1 MPPSFTVKLRM
12 YQATR
17 HHNTLRARLHDV
29 HLLWYKRL
37 PPSAYFL
44 LSPSSSSSPS
54 SFPFPSPSPVL
65 QSDHP
70 PMQVPLITMSSNIEK
85 SVQKASPFFTLPPE
99 LRIQIYEHALS
110 STAKFPLKVSLKGAR
125 YSIKQNELSLLR
137 VNRQIY
143 KEASPIAYQGAVADF
158 ATLSSMCRKAMCVA
172 KDIKSEE
179 NGKLFWMN
187 LSPEHQ
193 TPLPQTIHTGTTLLF
208 IKKITLDIT
217 TFMLLA
223 GVCKECELS
232 RAFVLATLRDGDAIS
247 YLAKR
252 LTNVTHIEVND
263 DVWSRRCFIIKYSTP
278 WLAQILNHK
287 GDGERVLE
295 VFPNLEQITVSC
307 TSIGL
312 EQYTTKEDLM
322 GFERVAKEC
331 PRAGVAPLMLEG

>member
-1 MPPSFTVKLRM
+1 M
-12 YQATR
+12 AI
-17 HHNTLRARLHDV
+17 
-29 HLLWYKRL
+29 LLL
-37 PPSAYFL
+37 EICL
-44 LSPSSSSSPS
+44 
-54 SFPFPSPSPVL
+54 V
-65 QSDHP
+65 
-70 PMQVPLITMSSNIEK
+70 TMSSNIERT
-85 SVQKASPFFTLPPE
+85 VQKASPFLTLPAE
-99 LRIQIYEHALS
+99 LRNQIYEHALS
-110 STAKFPLKVSLKGAR
+110 STAKSPLKVSLKGAR
-125 YSIKQNELSLLR
+125 YNTKQNELSLLR

-179 NGKLFWMN
+179 HGKLFWMN

-193 TPLPQTIHTGTTLLF
+193 TLLPQTIHTGTTLLF

-232 RAFVLATLRDGDAIS
+232 RAFMLATLRDADAIS

-252 LTNVTHIEVND
+252 LTNVTHIEVKD
-263 DVWSRRCFIIKYSTP
+263 DVWSRRCFIVKYSTP

-295 VFPNLEQITVSC
+295 VFPKLEQITVSC

-312 EQYTTKEDLM
+312 EQYTTKEDLT

-331 PRAGVAPLMLEG
+331 PRAGASLL